1 MKRET
6 ICCFLVLAMLLGGSL
21 LVIPAEATVKI
32 LPLGDSITR
41 GGAAVDSPYPSYR
54 YLLWN
59 YLKTGGYDVDF
70 IGSTTYPTFSSFSFD
85 QDHEGHRGYTTGM
98 ELNGDPSDDPEGK
111 LSTWLN
117 QYTPDIV
124 LLHIG
129 TNDVLQQVNL
139 SERLSNV
146 DQIINTLRAAN
157 PDVKILLAQIIPTSD
172 AFRNS
177 NSELI
182 AFDHAL
188 PALAAGKNTTQSPV
202 IVVDM
207 YTGYDGFAD
216 NQYDGIHPQTSGE
229 KKLADRW
236 YAALAPLLNNSTV
249 TPEPTPAPWD
259 APQQVPGSIQACDYA
274 PGGEGVAYHDTTA
287 GNAGGAYRQDDVDI
301 EYSSAE
307 QQFVVRDIR
316 SGEWL
321 TYEVNVAS
329 GGIYTI
335 DFRVASP
342 DPGAAIDLE
351 VDGSEVM
358 TVQVPDTGSSGLYT
372 TVRRP
377 AYLPGG
383 NHTLTLAFSGS
394 FNLNSLKFAAGLP
407 DGKNTTQSPVIV
419 VDMYTGYDGF
429 ADNQYDGIHPQTS
442 GEKKLADRWYAA
454 LAPLLN
460 NSTVTPE
467 PTPAPWDAPQ
477 QVPGSIQA
485 CDYAPGGEGVAYHDT
500 TAGNAGGAY
509 RQDDVD
515 IEYSSAEQQFVVR
528 DIRSGEWLT
537 YEVNVA
543 SGGIYTIDFRVASPD
558 PGAAIDLEVDGS
570 EVMTVQVPDTGSS
583 GLYTTVRRPA
593 YLPGGNHTLTLAF
606 SGSFNLNYLKFA
618 AGLPDPIGTPTP
630 VPTGT
635 TVSPTDSPTL
645 PATTATTTPTTTSPT
660 TAPTPLPLPS
670 SVDAPRDL
678 NGDGLYEDVNG
689 NGSLD
694 FNDVVLFFNQLD
706 WIAENEP
713 VSAFDFNKNGQI
725 DFNDIVILFN
735 EL

>member
-1 MKRET
+1 M
-6 ICCFLVLAMLLGGSL
+6 VLAMLLGGSL

-85 QDHEGHRGYTTGM
+85 QEHEGHRGYTTGM

-139 SERLSNV
+139 TERLSNV
-146 DQIINTLRAAN
+146 DQIIDTLRAAN

-182 AFDHAL
+182 AFDRAL
-188 PALAAGKNTTQSPV
+188 PGLAAGKNTTQSPV

-287 GNAGGAYRQDDVDI
+287 GNAGGAYRNDDVDI

-329 GGIYTI
+329 AGIYTI
-335 DFRVASP
+335 EFRVASP
-342 DPGAAIDLE
+342 NPGAAIDLK
-351 VDGSEVM
+351 VDGSEVIM
-358 TVQVPDTGSSGLYT
+358 VQVPDTGSSDSYT
-372 TVRRP
+372 TVHRP

-383 NHTLTLAFSGS
+383 RHTLTLAFTGS
-394 FNLNSLKFAAGLP
+394 FNL
-407 DGKNTTQSPVIV
+407 D
-419 VDMYTGYDGF
+419 
-429 ADNQYDGIHPQTS
+429 
-442 GEKKLADRWYAA
+442 
-454 LAPLLN
+454 
-460 NSTVTPE
+460 
-467 PTPAPWDAPQ
+467 
-477 QVPGSIQA
+477 
-485 CDYAPGGEGVAYHDT
+485 
-500 TAGNAGGAY
+500 
-509 RQDDVD
+509 
-515 IEYSSAEQQFVVR
+515 
-528 DIRSGEWLT
+528 
-537 YEVNVA
+537 
-543 SGGIYTIDFRVASPD
+543 
-558 PGAAIDLEVDGS
+558 
-570 EVMTVQVPDTGSS
+570 
-583 GLYTTVRRPA
+583 
-593 YLPGGNHTLTLAF
+593 
-606 SGSFNLNYLKFA
+606 YLKFA

-635 TVSPTDSPTL
+635 TVSPTDSQTP
-645 PATTATTTPTTTSPT
+645 PPTTAPTTVTTTAPT
-660 TAPTPLPLPS
+660 TAPTPQPLPS

-678 NGDGLYEDVNG
+678 AGDGLYEDVNG
-689 NGSLD
+689 NGALD
-694 FNDVVLFFNQLD
+694 FNDVVLFFNQMD

-713 VSAFDFNKNGQI
+713 VPAFDFNHNGQI